1 MESANDTPIN
11 SGTRLSPLAQEFVI
25 HWGEMGAR
33 WGVNRTVGQ
42 IHALLYF
49 HARPMHAEEIVELLG
64 VARSNVSNSLR
75 ELQGWKLVKVVHL
88 LGDRRDHF
96 EAIGDVWS
104 LFKTVVTERK
114 TREFDP
120 TVNTLAAIQ
129 RNPDFSKEPIA
140 AQQRIKEMH
149 ELMKNMSEWT
159 TQILELSP
167 KTLTRGMKL
176 GASIQ
181 KFLG

>member
-1 MESANDTPIN
+1 MESANDTNITASPK
-11 SGTRLSPLAQEFVI
+11 LSPLAQEFVI

-49 HARPMHAEEIVELLG
+49 QARPMHAEEIVELLG

-75 ELQGWKLVKVVHL
+75 ELQSWKIVKVVHL

-96 EAIGDVWS
+96 EAVGDVWS
-104 LFKTVVTERK
+104 LFKTVVSERK
-114 TREFDP
+114 MREFDP
-120 TVNTLAAIQ
+120 TVNALASIQ
-129 RNPDFSKEPIA
+129 RDPNFAQEPIA

-149 ELMKNMSEWT
+149 ELMRNMSEWT